1 MTDWSFAHARPERD
15 RDHTMRV
22 YYTCVKE
29 GGVPKVVRVR
39 MRVQNLRARDAKS
52 WGFCPKE

>member
-29 GGVPKVVRVR
+29 GGVVRVR
-39 MRVQNLRARDAKS
+39 MRVQNLRAPDAKS